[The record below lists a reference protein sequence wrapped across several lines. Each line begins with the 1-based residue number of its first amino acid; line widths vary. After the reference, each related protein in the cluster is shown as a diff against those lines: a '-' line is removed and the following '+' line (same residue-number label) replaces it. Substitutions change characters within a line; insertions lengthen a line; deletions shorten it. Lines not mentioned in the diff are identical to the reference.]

1 MTANISKEVEFVRH
15 GIEEAAGELISRLK
29 PRSELRITPCTAK
42 IGQMTEFR
50 SLTRMG
56 LERQFSLHGTL
67 IKLIESEQDKI
78 QIAKK
83 RGDSLGEPEYTT
95 FSTNDITVVVE
106 VGKDAISKFSAE
118 NRRFRSK
125 NFI

>member
-1 MTANISKEVEFVRH
+1 
-15 GIEEAAGELISRLK
+15 
-29 PRSELRITPCTAK
+29 
-42 IGQMTEFR
+42 MTEFR

-83 RGDSLGEPEYTT
+83 RGDSLGEPEYTR